1 MVVNP
6 EQLSSD
12 NTDTQRKQAVD
23 ALRRSEEALRQSH
36 EQLEQRV
43 IDRTAE
49 LAHMNRMLREQ
60 IAERTGAD
68 AKLQENE
75 MRFRE
80 MAENVNAVVWV
91 RDTESDKILYISPVY
106 ESIWGRSCQSMYDS
120 ASSFLEAVLPEDL
133 PVVATYSYRLRT
145 ARLRFRCSTVS
156 AWASGSK
163 RLRPFEFAKTACGS
177 TFH

>member
-106 ESIWGRSCQSMYDS
+106 ESI
-120 ASSFLEAVLPEDL
+120 
-133 PVVATYSYRLRT
+133 
-145 ARLRFRCSTVS
+145 
-156 AWASGSK
+156 
-163 RLRPFEFAKTACGS
+163 
-177 TFH
+177 

>member
-12 NTDTQRKQAVD
+12 NTDTLRKQAVV

-60 IAERTGAD
+60 IEQLRVHERLTP
-68 AKLQENE
+68 KN
-75 MRFRE
+75 
-80 MAENVNAVVWV
+80 
-91 RDTESDKILYISPVY
+91 
-106 ESIWGRSCQSMYDS
+106 
-120 ASSFLEAVLPEDL
+120 PE
-133 PVVATYSYRLRT
+133 
-145 ARLRFRCSTVS
+145 
-156 AWASGSK
+156 K
-163 RLRPFEFAKTACGS
+163 
-177 TFH
+177 